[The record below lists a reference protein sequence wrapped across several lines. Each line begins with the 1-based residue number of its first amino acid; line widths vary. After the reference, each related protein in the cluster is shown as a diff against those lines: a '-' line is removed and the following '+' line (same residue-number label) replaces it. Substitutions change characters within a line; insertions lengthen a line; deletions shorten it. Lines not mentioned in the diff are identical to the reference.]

1 MHQRLILTIR
11 KPFKCILRGVRFLLA
26 KQTLLSTT
34 SETFSFEQ
42 LLKIE
47 TNVEYLVRLYQ
58 TFEQDSVML

>member
-1 MHQRLILTIR
+1 M
-11 KPFKCILRGVRFLLA
+11 LA

-34 SETFSFEQ
+34 SETFSFEH